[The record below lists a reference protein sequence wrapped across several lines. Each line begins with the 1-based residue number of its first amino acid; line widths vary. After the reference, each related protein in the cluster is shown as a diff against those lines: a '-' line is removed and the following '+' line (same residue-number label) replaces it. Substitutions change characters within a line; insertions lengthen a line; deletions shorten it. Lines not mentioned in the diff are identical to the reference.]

1 MAIVRPIVYVYQEF
15 ATLTVSPGTPDLNCC
30 IFGPC
35 FYIQDY
41 AEDKTDIDVGAFVK
55 SPYTDADAPCANS
68 PVGESLGRPDPGSD
82 FLVTD
87 PPNISQAPGAVLD
100 SASVE
105 VVFDDAYIE
114 IMEGQSTSSPALA
127 DGENWF
133 ESTGDDF
140 DAGYAQP
147 GDRLVMTKDG
157 LETTAATVVKT
168 IKQVDDTSSDKL
180 LLNDSFTTAEVTALG
195 TTNVKYRVEHVLSDQ
210 VIDDDY
216 YAVVGNQI
224 TIKTGPTGIL
234 LAYNNTTYPVNFAD
248 GIYIGY
254 RAMRVDKEL
263 VQTVNNTDE
272 ITSKI
277 GRLDE
282 RNPLAVGVYV
292 ALSNTGTPVQAFGV
306 STDDLVGHTAARDR
320 VSTRDDIYCIV
331 PVTDELTTSSW
342 VSVISMWKAH
352 CVAFAAYDKAKFR
365 IVIGSYDELPTE
377 KSSAPPSVVGHTFNP
392 EASPDIDVFVDPAD
406 AAGFLTAEVDS
417 DNLLDIMHSHADI
430 ETVLDQ
436 KHLFSSS
443 GYAGAREL
451 LGAMGDKR
459 LRTTSGSAFASAQ
472 AAADGA
478 YVVRDPILKSEG
490 VAATSIIADTTGATW
505 GTNGDVPARA
515 RITKT
520 GAFSNVVAGDVVH
533 VTNGTYGGGS
543 HDDGYVVIDTFGGA
557 SADHIDIEAADIN
570 ADTVDVQVY
579 RPIDSTIAGDVV
591 AATRTI
597 TASGASDFTNVAIGD
612 LCVVLQS
619 GGAGSI
625 GMWVVQNKLDN
636 QNIVIGD
643 PESGLADDTG
653 GTNIVFFRSV
663 AAAADTPLYTR
674 ARLTR
679 LRDDTASF
687 LTTVQVG
694 ENIQIP
700 YPEDTDPTK
709 WDTTTTTWPIGA
721 IVSNQL
727 LDATL
732 EDLEELAPDTFIEGF
747 DGDMPYRISIDL
759 DRDAQVTELNTI
771 TTGLKNSRCVMAWP
785 NVCKVSGVENEK
797 TGVQN
802 WLHGQYL
809 ACAIGGMI
817 AGLPSH
823 QGFTF
828 IAAGG
833 VEQLDNSN
841 FYFSDDQLTDLHDG
855 GWYVFVQDS
864 ENSPPYTIHEVT
876 TDTDTYENGELMN
889 VKNFD
894 YIALFYRDIMRTFIG
909 RYNIT
914 PETLELLRDAFNTG
928 TDFLQLRTFPR
939 IGAPLLSAEITSLEQ
954 HASEV
959 DRVEIYAE
967 IEMPKVLNKIGLHLK
982 A

>member
-41 AEDKTDIDVGAFVK
+41 AEDKDSIDVGAFVK
-55 SPYTDADAPCANS
+55 SPYTDPDAPCANS

-100 SASVE
+100 SDSVE
-105 VVFDDAYIE
+105 VILDDAYIE

-127 DGENWF
+127 AGENWF

-140 DAGYAQP
+140 DAAYVQP
-147 GDRLVMTKDG
+147 GDRLIMTKDG
-157 LETTAATVVKT
+157 LETTANTVVKT
-168 IKQVDDTSSDKL
+168 IKQIDDSSNAKL
-180 LLNDSFTTAEVTALG
+180 LLNNVFTSDEVTALG
-195 TTNVKYRVEHVLSDQ
+195 TTNIKFRVEHVLNDQ
-210 VIDDDY
+210 VVEDDY

-224 TIKTGPTGIL
+224 TIKTGPLGLL

-254 RAMRVDKEL
+254 RAMRVDKAS
-263 VQTVNNTDE
+263 VQTVNNVDE
-272 ITSKI
+272 IASKL

-292 ALSNTGTPVQAFGV
+292 ALSNTGTPIQAFAV
-306 STDDLVGHTAARDR
+306 ATDDLVGHTSARDR

-331 PVTDELTTSSW
+331 PVTDALTTSSW

-352 CVAFAAYDKAKFR
+352 CVDFASYDKAKFR

-377 KSSAPPSVVGHTFNP
+377 KSSAPPSTVGYTL
-392 EASPDIDVFVDPAD
+392 EDASETGNSVFVDPAG
-406 AAGFLTAEVDS
+406 AADFLTAEVD
-417 DNLLDIMHSHADI
+417 DDHLLDVMHNTNADLL
-430 ETVLDQ
+430 TCSNQ
-436 KHLFSSS
+436 KHLFSAT
-443 GYAGAREL
+443 GYNGAKEL
-451 LGAMGDKR
+451 LGAIGGKR
-459 LRTTSGSAFASAQ
+459 LRVALADTFATKRGPESV
-472 AAADGA
+472 A
-478 YVVRDPILKSEG
+478 YAVRSPILKSEG
-490 VAATSIIADTTGATW
+490 VASTAIYADTTGATW
-505 GTNGDVPARA
+505 GDDGGGKG
-515 RITKT
+515 RITKSGLT
-520 GAFSNVVAGDVVH
+520 PAAFANVVAGDVAH
-533 VTNGTYGGGS
+533 VS
-543 HDDGYVVIDTFGGA
+543 GGA
-557 SADHIDIEAADIN
+557 TAAHNDGFVVTAVDPSGDYIDVEITETT

-579 RPIDSTIAGDVV
+579 RPVADTVAGTLT
-591 AATRTI
+591 AATRKI
-597 TASGASDFTNVAIGD
+597 TGAGASDFANVAVGD

-619 GGAGSI
+619 TAAANI
-625 GMWVVQNKLDN
+625 GMWVVENKLDN
-636 QNIVIGD
+636 QNVVIGD
-643 PESGLADDTG
+643 PEGALVDELVGA
-653 GTNIVFFRSV
+653 TNVVFFRSI
-663 AAAADTPLYTR
+663 ASAPDTPIYVR
-674 ARLTR
+674 PRLTR
-679 LRDDTASF
+679 LLDYSASF
-687 LTTVQVG
+687 LTTVEIG

-700 YPEDTDPTK
+700 YPVDTDPTK
-709 WDTTTTTWPIGA
+709 WDTTTTEWPILD
-721 IVSNQL
+721 IVSDEI
-727 LDATL
+727 LDALL

-747 DGDMPYRISIDL
+747 DGDMQYRISIEL
-759 DRDAQVTELNTI
+759 DRDGQVTELNTI
-771 TTGLKNSRCVMAWP
+771 TTGLKSSRCVMAWP
-785 NVCKVSGVENEK
+785 NTCKVSGVENEK

-828 IAAGG
+828 ISIGG
-833 VEQLDNSN
+833 IEQLDNSN
-841 FYFSDDQLTDLHDG
+841 FYFSDGQLTDLHDK
-855 GWYVFVQDS
+855 GWYVLVQDS
-864 ENSPPYTIHEVT
+864 ENSPPYSIHEVT
-876 TDTDTYENGELMN
+876 TDTDSYEMGELMN

-894 YIALFYRDIMRTFIG
+894 FIALFYRDIMRTFIG

-914 PETLELLRDAFNTG
+914 PETLQLLRDAFNAG

-939 IGAPLLSAEITSLEQ
+939 IGAPLLSAEITELKQLE
-954 HASEV
+954 SEV

-967 IEMPKVLNKIGLHLK
+967 IDMPKVLNKIGLHLK